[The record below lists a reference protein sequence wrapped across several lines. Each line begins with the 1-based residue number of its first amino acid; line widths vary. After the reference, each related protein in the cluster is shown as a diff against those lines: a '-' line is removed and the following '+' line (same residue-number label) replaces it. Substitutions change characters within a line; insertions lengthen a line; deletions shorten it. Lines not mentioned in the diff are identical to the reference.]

1 MYQFTFQNKTIQ
13 VVDSETNSVVL
24 HQPFNPFNSK
34 AEWAN
39 EQEALQWLGSAYP
52 QFLPEN
58 NQPVDEDQIVDVP
71 AEDITPQE

>member
-34 AEWAN
+34 AAWAN